1 MPQLPLSLVE
11 LSKLVVLSVVENLEM
26 EWITQEAVAA
36 PEQYVL
42 QLQVRVAAAGAQNS
56 PTTRKT
62 TLIQSPRMSA
72 RALLESLAD
81 APPGRHDCVKPCRR
95 GRWILLACASVCC
108 RATCRRWIASPSSTL
123 RTTNWWRCPSIS
135 ASRHVSRNPTPD
147 TL

>member
-72 RALLESLAD
+72 RALLESLATSKHCS
-81 APPGRHDCVKPCRR
+81 G
-95 GRWILLACASVCC
+95 
-108 RATCRRWIASPSSTL
+108 TL
-123 RTTNWWRCPSIS
+123 GDQLKIGMQHCPY
-135 ASRHVSRNPTPD
+135 
-147 TL
+147 